1 MATKRWKGGYTPGL
15 PGIWYYIPAN
25 VQIGNIFS
33 LTRNGKTIS
42 YQTPVGTVADVVSGL
57 FALLTATGLAP
68 EFNEFVYGNNTTF
81 LGITEKG
88 TGSAFGTAPPSPTGT
103 AAIGAGPTNQ
113 TPTVTVNQTLAVPV
127 NAAFGTSSTGGS
139 LSNGTYF
146 YRVTAFNAAGETT
159 ASTETSIAIAGGTA
173 TQEVIVN
180 WNRVPGALGYRIY
193 GRATGA
199 ELYIAGVLGEGTLTY
214 TDTGAIA
221 PSGALPGSNTTAQTS
236 SGPNNWNTPQNW
248 DAGAVPVNTDDVV
261 VQKGSYDILY
271 GINQSGVTL
280 NSLTVDQDFTPGT
293 FGQATIGLPEQ
304 NTAGYEEDRPTYLQV
319 GITTAS
325 KILLGAG
332 TGGGAGRWKIDGNAS
347 NCVVQVDNSGN
358 PIDTGIESIL
368 LRNFAAGST
377 LNVTKGYVGVAIF
390 AGETCNFSTGIT
402 ISYLNNVGGD
412 AYVRLGAGVTLGPI
426 KKDGGRLYIS
436 STGTITTYTDTAG
449 ETWHMAGVV
458 QTLTVGGT
466 YHENAPGTPIT
477 TACSVQAKGFLDFG
491 QDSAAKTVTP
501 QIQVF
506 AGGKVRDPLGIV
518 TRTGGWT
525 IPDGTLK
532 DVDVN
537 WGFGRV

>member
-15 PGIWYYIPAN
+15 PGIWYYVPAN

-42 YQTPVGTVADVVSGL
+42 YQTPVGTVADVVAGL
-57 FALLTATGLAP
+57 YALLTATGLAP
-68 EFNEFVYGNNTTF
+68 EFNEFTYGNNTTF

-113 TPTVTVNQTLAVPV
+113 TPTVTVNQTLATPV
-127 NAAFGTSSTGGS
+127 NAAFTDNPGGGALAFNTSF
-139 LSNGTYF
+139 F
-146 YRVTAFNAAGETT
+146 YRVTAFNAAGETL
-159 ASTETSIAIAGGTA
+159 ASAETSVTTSNNASNNHA
-173 TQEVIVN
+173 VNVN
-180 WNRVPGALGYRIY
+180 WNRVPGALGYKIY
-193 GRATGA
+193 GRSTGA
-199 ELYIAGVLGEGTLTY
+199 EVYIAGVLGEGTLTY
-214 TDTGAIA
+214 SDTGAIT
-221 PSGALPGSNTTAQTS
+221 PSGALPGSNTTAQVS
-236 SGPNNWNTPQNW
+236 SGPNNWSTPQNW
-248 DAGAVPVNTDDVV
+248 DVGAVPAGADDVV

-271 GINQSGVTL
+271 GLSPGITL
-280 NSLTVDQDFTPGT
+280 NSLTIDQDFTPGT
-293 FGQATIGLPEQ
+293 FGQAAIGLPEQ
-304 NTAGYEEDRPTYLQV
+304 NTAGYEEDRPTYLTV
-319 GITTAS
+319 GVTT
-325 KILLGAG
+325 KINLGAG
-332 TGGGAGRWKIDGNAS
+332 TGGGAGRWKIDGANS
-347 NCVVQVDNSGN
+347 TCIVNVMNSGN

-368 LRNFAAGST
+368 LRNFAAGAT

-390 AGETCNFSTGIT
+390 AGEACNFSTKIT

-412 AYVRLGAGVTLGPI
+412 AYVRLGAGAVLGAI
-426 KKDGGRLYIS
+426 QKDGGRLYIS
-436 STGTITTYTDTAG
+436 ATGALTTYTDTAG
-449 ETWHMAGVV
+449 ETWHMAGTVG
-458 QTLTVGGT
+458 TLTVGGT

-477 TACSVQAKGFLDFG
+477 TACSVQAKGFLDFS

-501 QIQVF
+501 QIQVY
-506 AGGKVRDPLGIV
+506 AGAKVRDPLGIV